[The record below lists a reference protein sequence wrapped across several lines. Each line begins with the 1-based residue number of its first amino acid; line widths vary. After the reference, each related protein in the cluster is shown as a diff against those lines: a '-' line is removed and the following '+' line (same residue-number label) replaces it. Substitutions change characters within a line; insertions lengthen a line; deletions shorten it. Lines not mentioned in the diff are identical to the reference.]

1 MNSKAI
7 PTLPTAPGVYLF
19 KDASSAIIYIGK
31 AKSLRTRVR
40 SYFKT
45 PHTDWKVEA
54 LMAEY
59 ASMDFITTKS
69 EMEAL
74 LLEASLIR
82 QHKPKFNVLL
92 KTGQPFLYILVTNDA
107 LPHIKLVRSK
117 SERGTYFGPFL
128 HKSQTR
134 SAYRYLIQTFKLF
147 MCNKTIDNGCLDY
160 HLGLCAGNCKK
171 EFNTEDYKFKVQLA
185 VDALKSNHAQFLKS
199 VKAKIAEYNAELAF
213 EKSKRMHEYLLN
225 LDTIFTTIRT
235 RFSLVRFEDA
245 LLQTTAPRKY
255 APALADQAGG
265 ELQKL
270 LHLPKLPLV
279 IDCFDISHF
288 QSQSLVG
295 SCVRFA
301 NGIPD
306 KNKFRRFKIKTLLEQ
321 NDYAA
326 LAEIVSRRY
335 KDPAELPDL
344 VLIDG
349 GRGQLNAVLP
359 LLPNTPCISLAKR
372 EETIFSKD
380 MPEGIKLDIQNPGAQ
395 LLIALRDYAHHFA
408 ITYHRTR
415 QRKAFEEM
423 S

>member
-1 MNSKAI
+1 MAI
-7 PTLPTAPGVYLF
+7 TPPLNLPSMPGIYLF
-19 KDASSAIIYIGK
+19 KDANNAIIYIGK

-45 PHTDWKVEA
+45 PHTDWKVES
-54 LMAEY
+54 LMTEY
-59 ASMDFITTKS
+59 GSMEFIITKS

-82 QHKPKFNVLL
+82 EHKPKFNVLL
-92 KTGQPFLYILVTNDA
+92 KTGQPFLYIFVTNDE
-107 LPHIKLVRSK
+107 LPQITLVRNK
-117 SERGTYFGPFL
+117 KERGTYFGPFL
-128 HKSQTR
+128 QKGQTR

-147 MCNKTIDNGCLDY
+147 MCNKTIENGCLDY

-171 EFNTEDYKFKVQLA
+171 EFNKEDYKFRVQLA
-185 VDALKSNHAQFLKS
+185 IDALKSNHAAFLKS
-199 VKAKIAEYNAELAF
+199 VKAKIAEYNAQLAF

-245 LLQTTAPRKY
+245 LVDATAPRKY
-255 APALADQAGG
+255 VPARAQEAGDDVQQLLNLPSAP
-265 ELQKL
+265 KT
-270 LHLPKLPLV
+270 

-288 QSQSLVG
+288 QSSYLVG
-295 SCVRFA
+295 SCIRFT

-306 KNKFRRFKIKTLLEQ
+306 KNKFRRFKIKTLVEQ

-344 VLIDG
+344 ILIDG
-349 GRGQLNAVLP
+349 GKGQLSAVTHLV
-359 LLPNTPCISLAKR
+359 PNTPCISLAKR
-372 EETIFSKD
+372 EETIFGTQF
-380 MPEGIKLDIQNPGAQ
+380 PEGKKLDIQTPAGQ

-408 ITYHRTR
+408 VTYHRTR
-415 QRKAFEEM
+415 RRKALEET